1 MVHEGGTIGEGTS
14 AGATMTS
21 GAVIRVLV
29 VDDSRLLRDAL
40 ASLLRSEPWVE
51 AVETAPDS
59 ASALRRAI
67 RFPPT
72 ITLLNMAMAGSIESL
87 RTLARP
93 ESHARVVSI
102 GLREDETEI
111 IACAEAGAAGYL
123 LRGDPLSQLRDVV
136 ASVAKGEALCS
147 PRVAATLL
155 GRLTALAAERV
166 SHGDFAELTA
176 REYEVL
182 TLLEDDLSNREI
194 AERLC
199 IEVRTVKNHVHS
211 ILDKLGVDR
220 RGRAAARLRAERVQ
234 RAQHSVL

>member
-1 MVHEGGTIGEGTS
+1 MVHEGGTIGEGAP
-14 AGATMTS
+14 AGVTTN

-29 VDDSRLLRDAL
+29 VDDSRLFRDAL
-40 ASLLRSEPWVE
+40 ASLLRSESWVE
-51 AVETAPDS
+51 EVETAPDS
-59 ASALRRAI
+59 ASALRHAI
-67 RFPPT
+67 GFPPT
-72 ITLLNMAMAGSIESL
+72 ITLLNMAMARSVDSL
-87 RTLARP
+87 RTLAHSERR
-93 ESHARVVSI
+93 ARVVSI
-102 GLREDETEI
+102 GVSEDEAEI

-123 LRGDPLSQLRDVV
+123 LRADPLSQLRAVIQ
-136 ASVAKGEALCS
+136 SVAKGEALCS

-155 GRLTALAAERV
+155 GHVTTLAAERGP
-166 SHGDFAELTA
+166 HGGFAQLTA

-220 RGRAAARLRAERVQ
+220 RGRAAARLRAERAQ